1 MSAEIEI
8 ALKSALSSAF
18 SGRVYPQRLPDQP
31 TYPCMSYAVVGGG
44 PLTTMCGR
52 TNLNN
57 FRYRFDIYAVTQAEL
72 LSKRDAVVTAM
83 DSFSFDSV
91 PVMELDGYE
100 PEVNVMRRT
109 LDFSIWQNVAS

>member
-8 ALKSALSSAF
+8 AIVAALTSAF

-31 TYPCMSYAVVGGG
+31 TYPAMTYAVVGGG
-44 PLTTMCGR
+44 PLSTLCGR

-57 FRYRFDIYAVTQAEL
+57 FRYRFDIYAETQAQL
-72 LSKRDAVVTAM
+72 LTLRDALVNAM
-83 DSFSFDSV
+83 DSFSFRSV
-91 PVMELDGYE
+91 HAMELDGYE

-109 LDFSIWQNVAS
+109 LDYSIWQNVAS